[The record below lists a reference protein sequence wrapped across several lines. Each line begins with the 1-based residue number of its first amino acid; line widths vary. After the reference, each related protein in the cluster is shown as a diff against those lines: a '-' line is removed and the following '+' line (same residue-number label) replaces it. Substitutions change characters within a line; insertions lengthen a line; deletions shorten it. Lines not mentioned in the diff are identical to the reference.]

1 MKRERVLREE
11 NSELSKNLRRTQ
23 SQAAE
28 QKRQIEAL
36 KAKLVLMQQLL
47 FGRKSEQSD
56 KECGEQQGGKD
67 GPESDKADRAGITRR
82 NRGKQPGAKGNG
94 RKRRARLP
102 AEQIDHDLPEDQKCC
117 PNCEKPFL
125 AFPGSEDSE
134 EIDWQVRLVRRVHK
148 RKRYR
153 KACDCGAIPGIVTA
167 PCPAKL
173 IPKGMF
179 SCGFWTELVL
189 NKYLHGMPLHRIVQ
203 KLAMNNLPVSPGTL
217 TGGLKKISDLI
228 QPLYA
233 LILERSRT
241 AKHWHMDETR
251 WMVFAEL
258 AGKANHRWWLWVV
271 TTGETCAYILDP
283 SRSANVPRNH
293 LGDDAEGIINAD
305 RYSAYKALGLAL
317 RIAFCWV
324 HVRRDFIRIRDS
336 IAKLSA
342 WAASWVGDINNLFG
356 ANSERLRTPSGSK
369 QFQLADQS
377 LRNALERMKQRRES
391 ELGGENLHESQNKV
405 LVSLRKHWQ
414 GLTIFVDRPEIPMD
428 NNEAERAI
436 RGPVVGRK
444 NYYGSGSIW
453 SGMLSSALFTI
464 IQTLLWNNISPKPF
478 LLEYFETCA
487 RNGGEAP
494 QDLGEFLPWNM
505 SEEKKSQW
513 KHKERSP

>member
-1 MKRERVLREE
+1 MDKDQGKTCQICRDLQREAQYRRRMHTRSMKRERVLREE

-217 TGGLKKISDLI
+217 TGV
-228 QPLYA
+228 
-233 LILERSRT
+233 E
-241 AKHWHMDETR
+241 
-251 WMVFAEL
+251 
-258 AGKANHRWWLWVV
+258 
-271 TTGETCAYILDP
+271 
-283 SRSANVPRNH
+283 
-293 LGDDAEGIINAD
+293 
-305 RYSAYKALGLAL
+305 
-317 RIAFCWV
+317 
-324 HVRRDFIRIRDS
+324 
-336 IAKLSA
+336 
-342 WAASWVGDINNLFG
+342 
-356 ANSERLRTPSGSK
+356 SG
-369 QFQLADQS
+369 
-377 LRNALERMKQRRES
+377 
-391 ELGGENLHESQNKV
+391 
-405 LVSLRKHWQ
+405 
-414 GLTIFVDRPEIPMD
+414 
-428 NNEAERAI
+428 
-436 RGPVVGRK
+436 
-444 NYYGSGSIW
+444 
-453 SGMLSSALFTI
+453 
-464 IQTLLWNNISPKPF
+464 
-478 LLEYFETCA
+478 
-487 RNGGEAP
+487 
-494 QDLGEFLPWNM
+494 
-505 SEEKKSQW
+505 
-513 KHKERSP
+513 